1 MTSART
7 LDPAGGRRIRGG
19 GVDATEK
26 VTMSDGAFT
35 STFEVV
41 VPPGYD
47 VGAHVHR
54 NGQEIFYVLAGEL
67 DVLAFEPVSRTA
79 DWHDWQS
86 ATGERYLRGGPGALM
101 WVPPGI
107 PHAFANRTD
116 QPVRMFFQ
124 SSAPGGRENYFDELA
139 AILRDTDGP
148 PDPAVIASL
157 RERYDIEQITGLA
170 DGR

>member
-1 MTSART
+1 MTSARILGPT
-7 LDPAGGRRIRGG
+7 GGRRIRGG

-26 VTMSDGAFT
+26 VTMSQGAFT

-47 VGAHVHR
+47 VGAHIHR
-54 NGQEIFYVLAGEL
+54 HGQEIFYVLEGEL

-79 DWHDWQS
+79 DWHDWES
-86 ATGERYLRGGPGALM
+86 ATGERYLRGGPGAFM
-101 WVPPGI
+101 WVPPGT

-124 SSAPGGRENYFDELA
+124 SSAPGGHENYFDELA
-139 AILRDTDGP
+139 AILRDTHRP
-148 PDPAVIASL
+148 PGPAVIASL